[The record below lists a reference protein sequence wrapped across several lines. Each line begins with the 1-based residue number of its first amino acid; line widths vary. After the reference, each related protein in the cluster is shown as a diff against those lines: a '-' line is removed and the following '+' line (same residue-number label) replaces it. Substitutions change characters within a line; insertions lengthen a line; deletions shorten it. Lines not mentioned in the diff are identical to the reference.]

1 MYLKW
6 CLGSLCLIWDSLASW
21 LSLTS
26 LEICSTTQSDS
37 SSCDVALC
45 KSLLA
50 VNTLLKMYSTTDF
63 DLQIINAKT
72 I

>member
-1 MYLKW
+1 M
-6 CLGSLCLIWDSLASW
+6 A
-21 LSLTS
+21 
-26 LEICSTTQSDS
+26 QSDS

-50 VNTLLKMYSTTDF
+50 ADTPWKMSVAADF
-63 DLQIINAKT
+63 NLQIINAKT